1 MMDREARR
9 FAFYV
14 NNWNSVSEGIFG
26 IAAVLFFL
34 PFLAWHYSHILGAV
48 VFMIYA
54 LFFARMT
61 IRVFRRIFR

>member
-1 MMDREARR
+1 MDREARK

-14 NNWNSVSEGIFG
+14 NNWNSVSEGLFG

-48 VFMIYA
+48 IFMTYA
-54 LFFARMT
+54 LFLTKIMT
-61 IRVFRRIFR
+61 KIFRRIFR